1 VARPRPI
8 PVCPSALAAA
18 LIGVGVGCASAGS
31 IPEPAPAV
39 EAYARAVEAGD
50 ADAVY
55 ALMSQESRR
64 ALSLGELRDILAQ
77 QRVELGAHA
86 KALRNPD
93 RALRTRAQLRYPDG
107 ELVSLDWVEG
117 EFRVAAADALPAAA
131 RTPAQAL
138 GQLRRVL
145 ARRSYAGLL
154 RVLTPRTRSS
164 LEGDLRS
171 LVDGLNTPEALPID
185 VVGDKASVLVPGGH
199 RVELRREDGVWQ
211 VDDFD

>member
-1 VARPRPI
+1 MLSP
-8 PVCPSALAAA
+8 LAILLA
-18 LIGVGVGCASAGS
+18 GQGWGCASMGS

-39 EAYARAVEAGD
+39 ERYAQAVESGD

-55 ALMSQESRR
+55 GMMSEQSRR
-64 ALSLGELRDILAQ
+64 ALSLGELRRIMAAE
-77 QRVELGAHA
+77 RAELGEHA
-86 KALRNPD
+86 KAVRNPD
-93 RALRTRAQLRYPDG
+93 RTVRTRAQLRYPDG
-107 ELVSLDWVEG
+107 ELISLDLVDG
-117 EFRVAAADALPAAA
+117 EFRLGAAEALPAAA

-154 RVLTPRTRSS
+154 RVMSPRTRSS

-171 LVDGLNTPEALPID
+171 LVDGLNAPEALPID
-185 VVGDKASVLVPGGH
+185 VVGDKATVVVPGGH

-211 VDDFD
+211 IDDFD